1 MKIFFAFLISLF
13 AFTGL
18 ASADTCKVNWVNG
31 ACGVAKSDDS
41 ADKSKT
47 VAQPLRETPEDETNE
62 QTE

>member
-31 ACGVAKSDDS
+31 ACGIAKSDDS

-47 VAQPLRETPEDETNE
+47 VIVPLREVPDEETDE

>member
-31 ACGVAKSDDS
+31 VCGVVKSDDS
-41 ADKSKT
+41 HQDPEYIDRKPPVT
-47 VAQPLRETPEDETNE
+47 EEETE
-62 QTE
+62 